1 MNTEAFERLWRT
13 HNNDLSQ
20 TAQAYLLEDMMT
32 TLKQRRDGQNRFFLL
47 MSAILGTITFV
58 AGYDM
63 IKNDSLDFTR
73 EWAVLLV
80 LAAPWVALL
89 LMRRRFNRH
98 LKTFPH
104 TEGTLPDSLRAMA
117 DENRAARTQALI
129 LLTIMTI
136 FPAVTGLALW
146 QLMLVGKMELAHVQQ
161 GALLFGGALSVSALW
176 QVIRYVRVLKPEGA
190 RLNALLQ
197 DYQN

>member
-1 MNTEAFERLWRT
+1 MNTEAFARLWRT

-32 TLKQRRDGQNRFFLL
+32 TLKQRRDRQNLFFLL
-47 MSAILGTITFV
+47 MTAILGTITFV

-63 IKNDSLDFTR
+63 IKNDSLDPAR
-73 EWAVLLV
+73 EWAVLLM
-80 LAAPWVALL
+80 LAAPWAALL

-98 LKTFPH
+98 LNAFPN
-104 TEGTLPDSLRAMA
+104 TEGTLPDTLRVMA

-129 LLTIMTI
+129 LLVMMVI
-136 FPAVTGLALW
+136 FPVITGFALW

-161 GALLFGGALSVSALW
+161 AALLFGGALGASALW

-190 RLNALLQ
+190 RLKALLQ
-197 DYQN
+197 DYQS